1 MRQHPKTDMYIA
13 DRNSGMT
20 YQEIADKYG
29 VSRQCISQACARE
42 CKAKFRYNNSCV
54 YPALKE
60 WINEN
65 QVTTAELLRQLD
77 MVRHQNNYDR
87 IHKLLTG
94 KQELKKF
101 HIDKLLEMTGMTY
114 EELFRGE
121 EHGQE

>member
-1 MRQHPKTDMYIA
+1 MYIA
-13 DRNSGMT
+13 DRNSGMA
-20 YQEIADKYG
+20 YQDIADKYG
-29 VSRQCISQACARE
+29 VSRQCVQQACARE
-42 CKAKFRYNNSCV
+42 CKAKFRYNHSCI

-94 KQELKKF
+94 KQELKKH
-101 HIDKLLEMTGMTY
+101 HIDKLLKMTGMTY